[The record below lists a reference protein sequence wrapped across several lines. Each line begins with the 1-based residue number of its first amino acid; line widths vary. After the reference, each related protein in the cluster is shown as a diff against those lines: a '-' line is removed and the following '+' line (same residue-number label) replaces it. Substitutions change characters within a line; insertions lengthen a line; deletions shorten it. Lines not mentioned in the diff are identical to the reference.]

1 METFEV
7 EQQETITRQ
16 EAATRLRRIANLL
29 SADEEEAAFERGGMR
44 FQVRLPD
51 ELRFKV
57 EFEAGTEETEL
68 EIELKW

>member
-29 SADEEEAAFERGGMR
+29 SADEEAAFERGGMR

-51 ELRFKV
+51 ELNFKV
-57 EFEAGTEETEL
+57 EFEAGAEESEL
-68 EIELKW
+68 EIKLKW